1 MEEPTIGRLP
11 SAVNRYSHHIELV
24 GYRDGRF
31 QVGPESAGADPGPA
45 SYRRGGPLTV
55 TDCNVIL
62 GALSA
67 DYFPAVFGACGTLPL
82 DAEAAVARI
91 EALSARHGLEGTA
104 EDMAQGFLDIAVQNM
119 ANAIKKI
126 SVERGHDITS
136 YTLQS
141 FGGAGG
147 QHACLVAEALG
158 MSRVMVLAFAGV
170 LSA

>member
-1 MEEPTIGRLP
+1 MMDIHTVAAGGGSIC
-11 SAVNRYSHHIELV
+11 S
-24 GYRDGRF
+24 YRDGRF

-67 DYFPAVFGACGTLPL
+67 DYFPAVFGASGTLPL
-82 DAEAAVARI
+82 DAQAAVARI
-91 EALSARHGLEGTA
+91 EALAPQHGLEGTA

-147 QHACLVAEALG
+147 QHCSSLHVF
-158 MSRVMVLAFAGV
+158 SKICKIP
-170 LSA
+170 